1 MIQPQAEGSAKTV
14 PRFDPVERA
23 VHWANAVLFGI
34 LMATASALY
43 VPQISVA
50 VGRRTQVITIHV
62 YAGLLLPV
70 PLLVGYLWPGRGRS
84 FRSDLARINRWSA
97 ADRRWLRTRGR
108 DAEARRRVGKFNAGQ
123 KLNAAFTGGA
133 IVLMLATGSMM
144 RWPQSFP
151 LSWRTGAT
159 FVHDWV
165 AIGLFFTITGH
176 LMFAFSDPDALR
188 GMVKGRVRTSWAGV
202 HHPLWLEEL
211 AAAPHSQRDSTRR

>member
-1 MIQPQAEGSAKTV
+1 MIQPPPDTI

-43 VPQISVA
+43 VPQISAA
-50 VGRRTQVITIHV
+50 VGRRVEVKTIHV
-62 YAGLLLPV
+62 YAGLLLPL
-70 PLLVGYLWPGRGRS
+70 PLLIGYLWPGRGRS
-84 FRSDLARINRWSA
+84 FRADLARINRWTA
-97 ADRRWLRTRGR
+97 ADRRWLRSRGR
-108 DAEARRRVGKFNAGQ
+108 DAEARHRVGKFNAGQ

-144 RWPQSFP
+144 RWPQSFAV
-151 LSWRTGAT
+151 SWRTGAT

-165 AIGLFFTITGH
+165 AIGLFFAITGH
-176 LMFAFSDPDALR
+176 VMFAFSDPDALR
-188 GMVKGRVRTSWAGV
+188 GMVKGRVRKSWAGV

-211 AAAPHSQRDSTRR
+211 ASPPTPRDSTRR

>member
-1 MIQPQAEGSAKTV
+1 MPPLETLSRPPPETLD
-14 PRFDPVERA
+14 RFDPLERA

-34 LMATASALY
+34 LLATAAALY
-43 VPQISVA
+43 VAPISAA
-50 VGRRTQVITIHV
+50 VGRREQVKTIHV

-70 PLLVGYLWPGRGRS
+70 PLLLGYLWPNRGRS
-84 FRSDLARINRWSA
+84 FRADLARINRWTA

-108 DAEARRRVGKFNAGQ
+108 DLGARRHVGKFNAGQ

-133 IVLMLATGSMM
+133 ILLMLATGSMM

-165 AIGLFFTITGH
+165 AIGLFVAITGH
-176 LMFAFSDPDALR
+176 LMFAFSDPDSLQ
-188 GMVKGRVRTSWAGV
+188 GMVKGRVRRSWARD

-211 AAAPHSQRDSTRR
+211 ASPRDSARR

>member
-1 MIQPQAEGSAKTV
+1 M
-14 PRFDPVERA
+14 
-23 VHWANAVLFGI
+23 HWANAVLFAI

-43 VPQISVA
+43 VPQISAA
-50 VGRRTQVITIHV
+50 VGRRVEVKTIHV

-70 PLLVGYLWPGRGRS
+70 PLLIGYLWPRRGRS
-84 FRSDLARINRWSA
+84 FRADLARINRWTA

-108 DAEARRRVGKFNAGQ
+108 DAEARHRVGKFNAGQ

-151 LSWRTGAT
+151 VSWRTGAT

-165 AIGLFFTITGH
+165 AIGLFFAITGH
-176 LMFAFSDPDALR
+176 VMFAFSDPDALG
-188 GMVKGRVRTSWAGV
+188 GMVKGRVRKSWAGV

-211 AAAPHSQRDSTRR
+211 ASPPSPRDSTRR